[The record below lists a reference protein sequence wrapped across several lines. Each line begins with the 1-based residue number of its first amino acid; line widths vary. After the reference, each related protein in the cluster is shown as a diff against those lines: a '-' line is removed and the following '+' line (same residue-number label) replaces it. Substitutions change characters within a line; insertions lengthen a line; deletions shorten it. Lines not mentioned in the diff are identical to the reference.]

1 MKEVVAG
8 FVPVPERGI
17 LTRDD
22 LDQMCHFE
30 LDEFHNAYLASHAT
44 DKADGTG
51 LYLVSVNPDG
61 VRKASKDWLYVW
73 HPRAVA
79 RALVE
84 RYELSEEEPEVSLRK
99 FAQLLKDGRL
109 VGHRCLVKQAETH
122 ALRVENLRKERDES
136 MAERQ
141 FRLEEERIKK
151 EC

>member
-1 MKEVVAG
+1 MKEGAG

-30 LDEFHNAYLASHAT
+30 LDEFHNAYLSSHAISRS
-44 DKADGTG
+44 DGTG

-99 FAQLLKDGRL
+99 LVQLLKNGRAA
-109 VGHRCLVKQAETH
+109 GHRCLVRQTEVY
-122 ALRVENLRKERDES
+122 ALRVENLRREHDES
-136 MAERQ
+136 MADRQ